1 MNYRKKLIEVD
12 LPLDDINREASR
24 EKNGTRV
31 GHPAMLH
38 TWWARRPLVACRSVI
53 FASMVD
59 DPSACPA
66 EFPTEL
72 EQATERERL
81 HEIIRKLVIW
91 ENSSDETL
99 LAAARYEIARSV
111 ARSHGET
118 APTEPDKVL
127 AYLRE
132 KSFPVYDPFCGGGTI
147 PFEAQRL
154 GLRAI
159 ASDLNPVAVLLNKA
173 MIELPHPFRNQPPV
187 NPEADPLGMFVGTG
201 RRREQVAWTGTAGLA
216 NDIRYYGNW
225 MREEAS
231 KRIGHLYPKV
241 KTADGTKATVLAWLW
256 TRTVPCSNPA
266 CRIPMPLIKTF
277 QLSKKKG
284 NEHWTRPVVDRQSNT
299 VSFVVQNHNTGVPD
313 KGTVTVNGAVCLACG
328 NPMKLSDV
336 RKQGRMGN
344 MGETLTAIVIE
355 GRSNGKRTRKPK
367 LFVTPTAA
375 HIKAALNAEVTWRP
389 RGKLPEKARSIS
401 VQLYGF
407 TEWHTLF
414 TKRQLS
420 VLNTFSN
427 LLAKVRNQIKQSGAS
442 DAYASAVS
450 TYLAFAIDR
459 TAERGCSFTIW
470 DSSHNNIPKLFGRQG
485 IGMAWDFA
493 EANPLSSSPQN
504 WISQVEWVAKVV
516 EHFPASANAGEA
528 HQADATTTP
537 HAASG
542 PIIVTDPPYYDNIHY
557 ADSSDFFYV
566 WLRRMLGDTYP
577 ELFTGILTPKSE
589 EIVANRY
596 RFKNPR
602 EHFERLLGNALKWM
616 QERCTHEFP
625 SSIFYAYKQHEDRQE
640 GKTSTGWE
648 TMLTALVTAGFQ
660 IVGTWPMHTEQ
671 SAALKKNI
679 NSLASS
685 IVLVCRPRPE
695 SAANISYGGFLTALR
710 NEMPAALD
718 RLTREAHIAPV
729 DLAQAAIGPGMEVY
743 SRYSSVKTMRD
754 EELVEVTVREAL
766 MAINREIDNYHEQQE
781 GEFDPRTRFCLTW
794 FKQHGYASAA
804 YGEAETLAKAS
815 VVAIPSMQGR
825 VLTAERGSVQLLP
838 PSAYGPAHR
847 NAKVSL
853 PQITAW
859 EACYLMV
866 YQLNPA
872 NEESDDVSGAARV
885 ARAMRDDP
893 ESSDVASVERLA
905 RILYNHY
912 DRRGDS
918 ANAVLFNNLVT
929 SWEVIASRSRED
941 VQEEMNLR
949 E

>member
-12 LPLDDINREASR
+12 LPLDDINRESAR
-24 EKNGTRV
+24 EKSIRH
-31 GHPAMLH
+31 GHPSTLH
-38 TWWARRPLVACRSVI
+38 LWWARRPLAACRAVI

-59 DPSACPA
+59 DPSECLG
-66 EFPTEL
+66 EFPTETDQ
-72 EQATERERL
+72 EKERERL
-81 HEIIRKLVIW
+81 HAIIRQLVIW
-91 ENSSDETL
+91 ENSSDESL

-111 ARSHGET
+111 ARSHDET
-118 APTEPDKVL
+118 APTESGEVL
-127 AYLRE
+127 SYLRE
-132 KSFPVYDPFCGGGTI
+132 RALPIYDPFCGGGSI
-147 PFEAQRL
+147 PLAAQQL
-154 GLRAI
+154 GLRAV

-216 NDIRYYGNW
+216 NDIRYYGRW
-225 MREEAS
+225 MREEAY
-231 KRIGHLYPKV
+231 KRIGEFYPKV
-241 KTADGTKATVLAWLW
+241 KTADGTEATVIAWLW
-256 TRTVPCSNPA
+256 TRTVPCANPA
-266 CRIPMPLIKTF
+266 CRIAMPLLKTF

-284 NEHWTRPVVDRQSNT
+284 NEHWTRPVVDKASNT
-299 VSFVVQNHNTGVPD
+299 ISFVVQNHDAGVPD
-313 KGTVTVNGAVCLACG
+313 KGTVNRNGAICLACRT
-328 NPMKLSDV
+328 PVKLSYV
-336 RKQGRMGN
+336 REQARVGK
-344 MGETLTAIVIE
+344 MGETMTAVVAE
-355 GRSNGKRTRKPK
+355 GDRKRLYLSPTDAHLRTALSAEPAWKPRQTIPE
-367 LFVTPTAA
+367 TPNVSGLAYGMK
-375 HIKAALNAEVTWRP
+375 HWHQFFAE
-389 RGKLPEKARSIS
+389 
-401 VQLYGF
+401 
-407 TEWHTLF
+407 
-414 TKRQLS
+414 RQLM
-420 VLNTFSN
+420 VLTTFSD
-427 LLAKVRNQIKQSGAS
+427 LLEEIRPQMTRNGAPENYA
-442 DAYASAVS
+442 DALC
-450 TYLAFAIDR
+450 TYLALAIGR
-459 TAERGCSFTIW
+459 TAHSGCKSAIW
-470 DSSHNNIPKLFGRQG
+470 ETRSGQVVGAFARQA
-485 IGMAWDFA
+485 IRIVWDFA
-493 EANPLSSSPQN
+493 EANPFSASTQN
-504 WISQVEWVAKVV
+504 WIGQVEWIAEVV
-516 EHFPASANAGEA
+516 DNLPASANAGKVY
-528 HQADATTTP
+528 QADATTTSYAT
-537 HAASG
+537 HG
-542 PIIVTDPPYYDNIHY
+542 PVIVTDPPYYDNIAY
-557 ADSSDFFYV
+557 ADLADFFYT
-566 WLRRMLGDTYP
+566 WLRKPLRDIYP
-577 ELFTGILTPKSE
+577 ELFASMSTPKAE
-589 EIVANRY
+589 EMVANRH
-596 RFKNPR
+596 RFENAR
-602 EHFERLLGNALKWM
+602 AHFEELQHKTLR
-616 QERCTHEFP
+616 QIRERCSNQFP
-625 SSIFYAYKQHEDRQE
+625 SSIFYAYKQEEEERDGRV
-640 GKTSTGWE
+640 STGWE
-648 TMLTALVTAGFQ
+648 TMLTALISAGFQ
-660 IVGTWPMHTEQ
+660 IVGTWPMRTERPTGV
-671 SAALKKNI
+671 KKGKNV
-679 NSLASS
+679 LASS

-695 SAANISYGGFLTALR
+695 STPNISYGGFLTALR

-847 NAKVSL
+847 NADASL
-853 PQITAW
+853 SQITAW

-866 YQLNPA
+866 YQLNPV

-949 E
+949 K

>member
-12 LPLDDINREASR
+12 LPLDDINRESAR
-24 EKNGTRV
+24 EKSIRH
-31 GHPAMLH
+31 GHPSTLH
-38 TWWARRPLVACRSVI
+38 LWWSRKPLAACRAVI
-53 FASMVD
+53 FASLVD
-59 DPSACPA
+59 DPSDCK
-66 EFPTEL
+66 EFQTTDEQTE
-72 EQATERERL
+72 ERARL
-81 HEIIRKLVIW
+81 HGLIKQLVKW
-91 ENSSDETL
+91 ENNNNETVL
-99 LAAARYEIARSV
+99 SEARYEIARSV

-118 APTEPDKVL
+118 APTETDAVL
-127 AYLRE
+127 RYLDE
-132 KSFPVYDPFCGGGTI
+132 KALPIYDPFCGGGSI
-147 PFEAQRL
+147 PLAAQQL
-154 GLRAI
+154 GLRAV

-225 MREEAS
+225 MREEAY
-231 KRIGHLYPKV
+231 KRIGEFYPKV
-241 KTADGTKATVLAWLW
+241 KTADGTEATVIAWLW
-256 TRTVPCSNPA
+256 ARTVPCANPA
-266 CRIPMPLIKTF
+266 CRIAMPLTQTF
-277 QLSKKKG
+277 QISKKKG
-284 NEHWTRPVVDRQSNT
+284 NEHWTRPVVDRASNT
-299 VSFVVQNHNTGVPD
+299 ISFVVQNHDAGVPD
-313 KGTVTVNGAVCLACG
+313 KGTVNRNGAICLACKT
-328 NPMKLSDV
+328 PVKLSYV
-336 RKQGRMGN
+336 REQARAGK
-344 MGETLTAIVIE
+344 MGETMTAIVAE
-355 GRSNGKRTRKPK
+355 GDRKR
-367 LFVTPTAA
+367 LYLSPTDA
-375 HIKAALNAEVTWRP
+375 HIRTALSAKPAWKPRQTIPETPKVSGLTYGMTHWHQLFAE
-389 RGKLPEKARSIS
+389 
-401 VQLYGF
+401 
-407 TEWHTLF
+407 
-414 TKRQLS
+414 RQLM
-420 VLNTFSN
+420 VLTTFSD
-427 LLAKVRNQIKQSGAS
+427 LLEEIRPQMTRNGAPENYA
-442 DAYASAVS
+442 DALC
-450 TYLAFAIDR
+450 TYLALAIGRTVHSGCKSAIWETGSGKVSGAFA
-459 TAERGCSFTIW
+459 
-470 DSSHNNIPKLFGRQG
+470 RQA
-485 IGMAWDFA
+485 IAMVWNFA
-493 EANPLSSSPQN
+493 EANPFSSSTQN
-504 WISQVEWVAKVV
+504 WMGQVEWIAEVV
-516 EHFPASANAGEA
+516 ENLPASANAGKA
-528 HQADATTTP
+528 DQADAATTP
-537 HAASG
+537 YASDG
-542 PIIVTDPPYYDNIHY
+542 PVIVTDPPYYDNIVY
-557 ADSSDFFYV
+557 ADLADFFYV
-566 WLRRMLGDTYP
+566 WLRKPLRGIYP
-577 ELFTGILTPKSE
+577 QLFAGMSTPKSE
-589 EIVANRY
+589 EMVANER
-596 RFKNPR
+596 RFKDARVRFEELQHKTLRRIR
-602 EHFERLLGNALKWM
+602 EQCSN
-616 QERCTHEFP
+616 QFP
-625 SSIFYAYKQHEDRQE
+625 SSIFYAYKQEEEKRDGRV
-640 GKTSTGWE
+640 STGWE
-648 TMLTALVTAGFQ
+648 TMLTALISAGFQ
-660 IVGTWPMHTEQ
+660 IVGTWPMRTERG
-671 SAALKKNI
+671 NRP
-679 NSLASS
+679 NSLRANALASS

-695 SAANISYGGFLTALR
+695 SAPNISYGGFLTALR

-847 NAKVSL
+847 NADASL

-885 ARAMRDDP
+885 ARAMRDDSD
-893 ESSDVASVERLA
+893 SSDVASVERLA

-929 SWEVIASRSRED
+929 SWEVIASRARED

>member
-12 LPLDDINREASR
+12 LPLDDINRESAR
-24 EKNGTRV
+24 ETPIWR
-31 GHPAMLH
+31 GHPSSLH
-38 TWWARRPLVACRSVI
+38 RYWARRPLATCRAVI

-59 DPSACPA
+59 DPSVCP
-66 EFPTEL
+66 EVFRTPES
-72 EQATERERL
+72 QDTERDRL
-81 HEIIRKLVIW
+81 HDIIRDLVKW
-91 ENSSDETL
+91 ENNNNAPV
-99 LAAARYEIARSV
+99 LAKARYEIARSI

-118 APTEPDKVL
+118 APMEADAVL
-127 AYLRE
+127 RYLDE
-132 KSFPVYDPFCGGGTI
+132 KALPIYDPFCGGGSI
-147 PFEAQRL
+147 PLAAQQL
-154 GLRAI
+154 GLRAV

-225 MREEAS
+225 MREEAY
-231 KRIGHLYPKV
+231 KRIGEFYPKV
-241 KTADGTKATVLAWLW
+241 KTADGTEATVIAWLW
-256 TRTVPCSNPA
+256 ARTVPCANPS
-266 CRIPMPLIKTF
+266 CRIPMPLLSSF
-277 QLSKKKG
+277 QLSTKQG
-284 NEHWTRPVVDRQSNT
+284 NKHWTLPVADHASKT
-299 VSFVVQNHNTGVPD
+299 WSFTVQNCDVGVPA
-313 KGTVTVNGAVCLACG
+313 KRRTAKRTGAFCVACG
-328 NPMKLSDV
+328 TPVKLSYV
-336 RKQGRMGN
+336 REQAKAGRMGKT
-344 MGETLTAIVIE
+344 MTAIVAE
-355 GRSNGKRTRKPK
+355 GDRRRLFLSPTDEHIQIAESATPNWKPS
-367 LFVTPTAA
+367 
-375 HIKAALNAEVTWRP
+375 
-389 RGKLPEKARSIS
+389 GKLPEAS
-401 VQLYGF
+401 VATSLQNYGI
-407 TEWHTLF
+407 TQWHQLF
-414 TKRQLS
+414 TRRQLTA
-420 VLNTFSN
+420 LTTFSD
-427 LLAKVRNQIKQSGAS
+427 LLSEVRNRILQDGATPEYA
-442 DAYASAVS
+442 DALC
-450 TYLAFAIDR
+450 TYLTFAIGR
-459 TAERGCSFTIW
+459 TAESGSSFTTW
-470 DSSHNNIPKLFGRQG
+470 MKSGEKVPSLFGRQAIG
-485 IGMAWDFA
+485 IVWDFA
-493 EANPLSSSPQN
+493 EANPFSSSTQN
-504 WISQVEWVAKVV
+504 WLGQIKWISEVV
-516 EHFPASANAGEA
+516 EKFPTTANRAEVY
-528 HQADATTTP
+528 QADAATTP
-537 HAASG
+537 HANDG
-542 PIIVTDPPYYDNIHY
+542 PVIVTDPPYYDNIAY
-557 ADSSDFFYV
+557 ADLSDFFYV
-566 WLRRMLGDTYP
+566 WLRKSLRDIYP
-577 ELFTGILTPKSE
+577 ELFAGMSTPKAE
-589 EIVANRY
+589 EMVSNRL
-596 RFKNPR
+596 RFDNPR
-602 EHFERLLGNALKWM
+602 VRFEELMHKALQRI
-616 QERCTHEFP
+616 QERCSNQFP
-625 SSIFYAYKQHEDRQE
+625 TSIFYAYRQQE
-640 GKTSTGWE
+640 EKKDGVTSTGWE
-648 TMLTALVTAGFQ
+648 TMLNAIISAGFQ
-660 IVGTWPMHTEQ
+660 IVGTWPMRTELTSGIDPKQ
-671 SAALKKNI
+671 NR
-679 NSLASS
+679 LASS

-695 SAANISYGGFLTALR
+695 SASDISYGGFLTALR
-710 NEMPAALD
+710 KEIPAALD
-718 RLTREAHIAPV
+718 RLTREEHIAPV

-815 VVAIPSMQGR
+815 VVAIPSMQER

-847 NAKVSL
+847 NADASL
-853 PQITAW
+853 SQITAW